1 MDDPV
6 SNCFIMNPF
15 VPEDDPNITVE
26 VYERSE
32 EQNEELG
39 ILDMEVDPE
48 KYTKTGKWLIINYGA
63 SQVEVDAQWADQVEQ
78 INFCQVYFELVCTWQ
93 LCGQPDCICCCSKQ
107 QKVDCHEE

>member
-48 KYTKTGKWLIINYGA
+48 KYTKTGK
-63 SQVEVDAQWADQVEQ
+63 
-78 INFCQVYFELVCTWQ
+78 
-93 LCGQPDCICCCSKQ
+93 
-107 QKVDCHEE
+107 